1 MAWHCGWAIAVF
13 KEQNYNNFMA
23 IEICCNSLTELGF
36 FFFFQQ
42 LALKKKEAWS
52 YISSASDT
60 ITPLQYIITQ
70 QMEMYCMYAVWNV
83 QNVLHLTFEE

>member
-36 FFFFQQ
+36 FFFFFP
-42 LALKKKEAWS
+42 AISFKKKKRHEAIFQVRLTPLLHYSISLHSKWKCTVCMLYGMFKMS
-52 YISSASDT
+52 YI
-60 ITPLQYIITQ
+60 
-70 QMEMYCMYAVWNV
+70 
-83 QNVLHLTFEE
+83 